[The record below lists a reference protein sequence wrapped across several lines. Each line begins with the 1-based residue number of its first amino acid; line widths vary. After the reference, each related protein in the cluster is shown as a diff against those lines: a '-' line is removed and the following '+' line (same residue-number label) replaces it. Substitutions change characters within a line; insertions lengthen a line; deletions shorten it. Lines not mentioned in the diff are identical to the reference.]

1 MLTDYVHEPIEN
13 DKDRPLN
20 TDETLLL
27 FFEQRTYQLV
37 MAVKENYG
45 RTGGSIDRYYQQAL
59 IYLEGIGWM
68 VRYGQLD
75 SRIRKQA
82 EIGMETFIKIFAEID
97 SIEAREKNGVAFQD
111 QMT

>member
-1 MLTDYVHEPIEN
+1 MLTDHVHEPIKNE
-13 DKDRPLN
+13 KDRPLN

-37 MAVKENYG
+37 MAVRENYG

-75 SRIRKQA
+75 SRMRKQT
-82 EIGMETFIKIFAEID
+82 EIGMETFLKIFAEID
-97 SIEAREKNGVAFQD
+97 SIAAREKNDGAFQN
-111 QMT
+111 